1 VNNRVSPPN
10 QTGAQH
16 MNILDCGSDSDL
28 ESENEESE
36 EDQPQIR
43 ISLCANYDDET
54 INIRQNLTTAM
65 LTK

>member
-1 VNNRVSPPN
+1 
-10 QTGAQH
+10 